1 MVFNPISIIG
11 AGAKNITGVS
21 MNVSVEQTIRLFK
34 DLSPKIRRVGMVFNQ
49 ARSGHLVLRAALVA
63 RKQGVQLV
71 TRKIRY
77 PREAI
82 KALNSL
88 QDKIDALW
96 ILPDETILVIKV
108 VQYMLLFSSRNK
120 VPVLG
125 LSEKQTRMGA
135 LLSLSYGSSRDMGR
149 QAGEMANSILS
160 GTKPV
165 TIPYT
170 TPRQVKLTVNLRAAQ
185 KLGVE
190 IPNRVLERADN
201 AIKAPVYKDG
211 DWWVF
216 RVKGEGRPS
225 EEYRVTYKNGKFES
239 DDPEFLTGS
248 DDSYSFV
255 FGPLVSVH
263 LNDPERR
270 WLDFPLVAG
279 KKWDFGSFHWP
290 EDTVRTNRW
299 NDAEAEIIG
308 PAPQPV
314 ETPAGKFKVIEI
326 RQVFERQWYFL
337 APRGVPS
344 VPNFTIDLVYFY
356 SPRTKSVVKQTTHL
370 VSNHMDEAEYEME
383 LISYGHEAPAVGVPV
398 VKAPK

>member
-1 MVFNPISIIG
+1 
-11 AGAKNITGVS
+11 
-21 MNVSVEQTIRLFK
+21 
-34 DLSPKIRRVGMVFNQ
+34 
-49 ARSGHLVLRAALVA
+49 
-63 RKQGVQLV
+63 
-71 TRKIRY
+71 
-77 PREAI
+77 
-82 KALNSL
+82 
-88 QDKIDALW
+88 
-96 ILPDETILVIKV
+96 
-108 VQYMLLFSSRNK
+108 MLLFSSRNK

-160 GTKPV
+160 GRKPAM
-165 TIPYT
+165 IPYT

-201 AIKAPVYKDG
+201 AVKAPVYKNG

-216 RVKGEGRPS
+216 RVEEGGQF

-248 DDSYSFV
+248 DNPALLV

-263 LNDPERR
+263 LNDPEYR

-279 KKWDFGSFHWP
+279 KKWSFRYRQWGNVNMIGQYAYTADHGGSENATW
-290 EDTVRTNRW
+290 DS
-299 NDAEAEIIG
+299 DAEVIRPVPEL
-308 PAPQPV
+308 V

-326 RQVFERQWYFL
+326 RRKDTSRDER
-337 APRGVPS
+337 
-344 VPNFTIDLVYFY
+344 DLTYFY
-356 SPRTKSVVKQTTHL
+356 SSKTKTVVKFEIRESPGGRHVRLDL
-370 VSNHMDEAEYEME
+370 VK
-383 LISYGHEAPAVGVPV
+383 YGHEAPAVGAPM